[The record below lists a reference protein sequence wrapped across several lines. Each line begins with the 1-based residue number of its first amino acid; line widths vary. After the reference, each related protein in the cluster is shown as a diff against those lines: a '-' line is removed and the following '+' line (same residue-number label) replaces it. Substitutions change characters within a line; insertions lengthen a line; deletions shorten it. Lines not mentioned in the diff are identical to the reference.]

1 MSQGSWASLIPLL
14 LIVLAFWLLVLRP
27 ARLRQRQ
34 TNTLQR
40 QLAVG
45 NVVMLSSGVFGEVTA
60 LGEESIQLRV
70 APEVQITVH
79 RHAVGRLLSEQDA
92 AKLREDGTL
101 GWAANP
107 TPNAETTQSSP
118 PANPPM
124 NPPA

>member
-92 AKLREDGTL
+92 AKPREDGTL

-107 TPNAETTQSSP
+107 TPNAKTTQSSP
-118 PANPPM
+118 PATPPM